1 MEYVNLG
8 VHALMIFITTMLF
21 SLLLLL
27 LLLLTECKVSVGSWG
42 SCYDPILAQ
51 INVAF
56 GKLPRLPSVVSTPTL
71 TPCMVFTC
79 REGCQEEY

>member
-27 LLLLTECKVSVGSWG
+27 LLLTECKVSVGSWG
-42 SCYDPILAQ
+42 SCYDPVLAQ
-51 INVAF
+51 VNVAF
-56 GKLPRLPSVVSTPTL
+56 GKLPRPPSVVSTPTL
-71 TPCMVFTC
+71 TPCMVSTC
-79 REGCQEEY
+79 REGGQEEY